1 MTSFNQGS
9 WTDLIILEHFN
20 TNTFLNISDQICS
33 VKYRDRC
40 VRSWPVYSSMP
51 GVWPTSPPSPRPCLT
66 GSPSTA
72 PTTTTPYRWPFAK
85 EKVAYSP
92 LTSLP
97 PPSSLLHIYTLIK
110 RSSIDESTMYAMFK
124 TSLKKCVNFSHRS
137 WQSVCWSEVFCS
149 NLHYWY
155 NYFSWSF
162 TFWWISN
169 LLIC

>member
-1 MTSFNQGS
+1 M
-9 WTDLIILEHFN
+9 L
-20 TNTFLNISDQICS
+20 
-33 VKYRDRC
+33 
-40 VRSWPVYSSMP
+40 

-110 RSSIDESTMYAMFK
+110 RSRIDESTMYAMFK
-124 TSLKKCVNFSHRS
+124 TSLKKSVLTSHTDHDNLSVEVKSSAVICIIDITTSAEVLHFDESAIFFLNFHRAFG
-137 WQSVCWSEVFCS
+137 SVFKE
-149 NLHYWY
+149 
-155 NYFSWSF
+155 
-162 TFWWISN
+162 I
-169 LLIC
+169 LI